1 VTGCCS
7 SNSRP
12 IVPWPAITMVARRPS
27 WLSHIRHGLGMV
39 AGGGGDDTSLPFNG
53 TNGLHTETAR
63 RAP

>member
-1 VTGCCS
+1 
-7 SNSRP
+7 
-12 IVPWPAITMVARRPS
+12 MVARRPS